1 MVTLSTVS
9 GVTVVAIEGS
19 IDSNSVP
26 NVQKQVFEGIE
37 GKDKVVL
44 DMKKVSFLSSAG
56 LRMLMLIYRQLKS
69 RNGKVVLVSVMEEIV
84 EVMKM
89 TGFISFFVIADNM
102 DAGIKALG

>member
-1 MVTLSTVS
+1 MVTVSTVS

-19 IDSNSVP
+19 VDSNSVP
-26 NVQKQVFEGIE
+26 AIQRQVVEGME
-37 GKDKVVL
+37 GKDKVVI

-56 LRMLMLIYRQLKS
+56 LRMLMLIYRQMKS

-89 TGFISFFVIADNM
+89 TGFINFFVIAD
-102 DAGIKALG
+102 DVQAGIKAIG